1 MERRIAQLPVG
12 RSLAVTIGV
21 LLALAAAGIG
31 LALIANAH
39 LTERREFLLDRVGP
53 SLRNSI
59 ALEGALVNEE
69 TGVRGYVISGEPS
82 FLEPYR
88 DGLAA
93 EAESYREIKTREHAT
108 GPRIAADAQAVRA
121 SAQSWRG
128 RYVMPTLRRTAAHQ
142 GVSLKASVRGKAMF
156 NQIRSNLARLQSDLT
171 SKDTATRN
179 QLNHASNELQL
190 ILILAGLLIL
200 GSVLLA
206 GLFLRRLITR
216 PLARLGSEAGRVAAG
231 EFSRPLAIATGP
243 REITELGLEIDAM
256 RERIVQELSRVQAS
270 SAKLAGRSEE
280 LRRSNA
286 ELEQFAYVASHD
298 LQEPLRKVA
307 SFCQALKSRYHGR
320 LDERADQYIDF
331 AVDGAQRMQVL
342 IDALLALSRV
352 GRGDEP
358 REQLAL
364 DRIAA
369 AATSSL
375 SAEIQA
381 AGARVLIEELP
392 EVRGERTLL
401 VSVFQNLIGN
411 SIKFAG
417 ARAPVIRIGCE
428 RRENEW
434 LLSFADN
441 GIGIEAEY
449 GERIFQIF
457 QRLHTR
463 DAYEGTG
470 IGLALCRKIAEYHGG
485 RIWLDPE
492 YTGGARFQLTLPMA
506 ELSIAKETGR

>member
-1 MERRIAQLPVG
+1 MPVG

-21 LLALAAAGIG
+21 LLVLAAASIG

-39 LTERREFLLDRVGP
+39 LTERREFLLDQVGP

-59 ALEGALVNEE
+59 VLEGALVNEE
-69 TGVRGYVISGEPS
+69 TGVRGYVISGERS

-93 EAESYREIKTREHAT
+93 EAKAYREISTREHAT
-108 GPRIAADAQAVRA
+108 GSRIAADVEAVRTNAQA
-121 SAQSWRG
+121 WRG
-128 RYVMPTLRRTAAHQ
+128 QYVMPTLNRTAAHK
-142 GVSLKASVRGKAMF
+142 GVSLKASVHGKALF
-156 NQIRSNLARLQSDLT
+156 NQIRGTVARLQSDLT
-171 SKDTATRN
+171 SKDTTTRN
-179 QLNHASNELQL
+179 QLNHAANELQL
-190 ILILAGLLIL
+190 ILIIAGLLII

-243 REITELGLEIDAM
+243 REITELGLEIEVM
-256 RERIVQELSRVQAS
+256 RERIVQELSRLQAT
-270 SAKLAGRSEE
+270 SAKLASQSEE

-331 AVDGAQRMQVL
+331 AVDGAQRMQTL

-352 GRGDEP
+352 GRAGEAH
-358 REQLAL
+358 EQLAL
-364 DRIAA
+364 DEIAA
-369 AATSSL
+369 AARSSL
-375 SAEIQA
+375 SAEIEATDAQ
-381 AGARVLIEELP
+381 VLIEELP

-411 SIKFAG
+411 AIKFRG
-417 ARAPVIRIGCE
+417 AQAPVIRIGCE
-428 RRENEW
+428 RREDEW

-441 GIGIEAEY
+441 GIGIEREY
-449 GERIFQIF
+449 AERIFQIF

-463 DAYEGTG
+463 DAYDGTG

-492 YTGGARFQLTLPMA
+492 YSNGARFQLTLPVVKPP
-506 ELSIAKETGR
+506 IAKETSR

>member
-1 MERRIAQLPVG
+1 MPVG

-39 LTERREFLLDRVGP
+39 LTERREFLLDQVGP

-59 ALEGALVNEE
+59 ALEGALVDEE

-93 EAESYREIKTREHAT
+93 EAEAYREIKIREHAT
-108 GPRIAADAQAVRA
+108 GPRIAADAQVLRA
-121 SAQSWRG
+121 SAQSWRQ

-142 GVSLKASVRGKAMF
+142 GVSLKASVGGKALF
-156 NQIRSNLARLQSDLT
+156 NQIRGNLARLQADLT
-171 SKDTATRN
+171 SRDTATRN
-179 QLNHASNELQL
+179 QLSHAANVLQL
-190 ILILAGLLIL
+190 ILIVAGLLIL

-206 GLFLRRLITR
+206 GLFLRGLITR

-231 EFSRPLAIATGP
+231 EFSRPLVIATGP
-243 REITELGLEIDAM
+243 REITELGIEIDAM
-256 RERIVQELSRVQAS
+256 RERIVQELSRVQAGN
-270 SAKLAGRSEE
+270 AKLASQSEE
-280 LRRSNA
+280 LHRSNA

-307 SFCQALKSRYHGR
+307 SFCQALKSRYHGQ

-331 AVDGAQRMQVL
+331 AVDGAQRMQTL
-342 IDALLALSRV
+342 INALLALSRV
-352 GRGDEP
+352 GRAGEVHELLGLDE
-358 REQLAL
+358 
-364 DRIAA
+364 IAA
-369 AATSSL
+369 AAMSSL
-375 SAEIQA
+375 SAEIKA
-381 AGARVLIEELP
+381 TGAQVLIEGLP

-411 SIKFAG
+411 AIKFRG
-417 ARAPVIRIGCE
+417 AQAPVIRIGCE

-441 GIGIEAEY
+441 GIGIEAQY
-449 GERIFQIF
+449 SERIFQIF

-463 DAYEGTG
+463 DAYDGTG

-485 RIWLDPE
+485 RIWLDPG
-492 YTGGARFQLTLPMA
+492 YTGGARFQLTLPIA
-506 ELSIAKETGR
+506 ELPIAKETGR